1 MPGKPIT
8 IYNHR
13 HILKKGYRMRILL
26 LTNLYPPHVLGGAEI
41 LARDYAVQLRA
52 LGHEVFVLTSS
63 YGLSRSQQEDHIWRT
78 LRYAPAPHF
87 DRSQTPW
94 RQLHLLSDYYQSFH
108 APSNVKELQR
118 AIAEAQPDV
127 LYIWE
132 ITGIGL
138 TSMLKALHD
147 IPLPIVFHLG
157 NYWLHYAISPQTEQT
172 RLRTR
177 WLKKALI
184 GSVPPLQ
191 YTSLIAVSQTVKGE
205 YMRAGCDAERIE
217 VIYNG
222 IDRRFLDTPS
232 SREKNS
238 SKTQE
243 TEVLQLIYVGRLCLE
258 KGVLILLQALDTF
271 VNEQHKRHFHL
282 NIFGDGDEAYITE
295 LQTFLHK
302 KDLTSFVTFHG
313 KVPQD
318 ELIQHYDRADVM
330 LIPSIWQEPFGLV
343 VAEAMARGLPVVA
356 SNIGGPA
363 EIISHDVDGLLVE
376 PGDVQDLATAITMLC
391 ESPTT
396 RQRLGQAA
404 CSTVQQ
410 RFRTEENAQ
419 NVAHHLMQAMQQRKP
434 DTNTNVYREQVSID

>member
-1 MPGKPIT
+1 
-8 IYNHR
+8 
-13 HILKKGYRMRILL
+13 MRILL
-26 LTNLYPPHVLGGAEI
+26 LTNLYPPHILGGAEI
-41 LARDYAVQLRA
+41 LARDYAVQLQA

-63 YGLSRSQQEDHIWRT
+63 YGLPRSQQEDHIWRT
-78 LRYAPAPHF
+78 LHYALAPHF
-87 DRSQTPW
+87 DRSRVPW
-94 RQLHLLSDYYQSFH
+94 QQLHLLSDYYQSFH

-118 AIAEAQPDV
+118 AIAETQPDV

-147 IPLPIVFHLG
+147 IPLPIVYHLG

-191 YTSLIAVSQTVKGE
+191 YTSLIAVSQTVKDE
-205 YMRAGCDAERIE
+205 YIKAGCDAERIT

-222 IDRRFLDTPS
+222 IDKRFLDTPS
-232 SREKNS
+232 SREKKS
-238 SKTQE
+238 SDSQE
-243 TEVLQLIYVGRLCLE
+243 TEVLQLIYVGRLCME
-258 KGVLILLQALDTF
+258 KGVLILLQALATL
-271 VNEQHKRHFHL
+271 VNEQHQPHFHL
-282 NIFGDGDEAYITE
+282 NIFGDGDKAYLKE
-295 LQTFLHK
+295 LQTFLHEK
-302 KDLTSFVTFHG
+302 ELTSFVTFHG

-343 VAEAMARGLPVVA
+343 VAEAMARSLPVIA

-363 EIISHDVDGLLVE
+363 EIIQHDVDGLLVE
-376 PGDVQDLATAITMLC
+376 PGSIQELASTITRLF
-391 ESPTT
+391 ESLAT

-404 CSTVQQ
+404 CSTVQE
-410 RFRTEENAQ
+410 RFRIEENAQ
-419 NVAHHLMQAMQQRKP
+419 SVVYHLMQAIQQS
-434 DTNTNVYREQVSID
+434 TQA

>member
-1 MPGKPIT
+1 
-8 IYNHR
+8 
-13 HILKKGYRMRILL
+13 MRILL
-26 LTNLYPPHVLGGAEI
+26 LTNLYPPHILGGAEI
-41 LARDYAVQLRA
+41 LARDYAVQLQA

-63 YGLSRSQQEDHIWRT
+63 YGLPNSQQEDHVWRT

-87 DRSQTPW
+87 DRSQALW
-94 RQLHLLSDYYQSFH
+94 RQLHLLTDYYQSFH
-108 APSNVKELQR
+108 SPSNVKEVQR
-118 AIAEAQPDV
+118 AITETQPDV

-147 IPLPIVFHLG
+147 IPLPIVYHLG

-191 YTSLIAVSQTVKGE
+191 YTSLIAVSQTVKDE
-205 YMRAGCDAERIE
+205 YERAGCDGERIE

-222 IDRRFLDTPS
+222 IDRCFLDTPS
-232 SREKNS
+232 SRKKKSGEP
-238 SKTQE
+238 QE
-243 TEVLQLIYVGRLCLE
+243 TEVLQLIYVGRLCME
-258 KGVLILLQALDTF
+258 KGVLVLLQALDAL
-271 VNEQHKRHFHL
+271 VHEQHKQHFHL

-295 LQTFLHK
+295 LQTFLHE

-318 ELIQHYDRADVM
+318 ELIQQYDRADVM

-343 VAEAMARGLPVVA
+343 VAEAMARGLPVIA
-356 SNIGGPA
+356 SNKGGPA

-376 PGDVQDLATAITMLC
+376 PGNVQELATAITMLC

-396 RQRLGQAA
+396 CQRLGQAA
-404 CSTVQQ
+404 RSTVQA
-410 RFRTEENAQ
+410 RFRIEENAQ
-419 NVAHHLMQAMQQRKP
+419 TVAHHLIQAIQR
-434 DTNTNVYREQVSID
+434 NTPGMNTSVYCPQVPVN